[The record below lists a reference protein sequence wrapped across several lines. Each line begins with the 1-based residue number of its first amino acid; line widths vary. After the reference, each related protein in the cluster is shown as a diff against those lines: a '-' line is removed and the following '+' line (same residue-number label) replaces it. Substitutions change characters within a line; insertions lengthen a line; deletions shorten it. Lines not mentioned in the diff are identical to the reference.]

1 MSSYKEVEGCL
12 IEKSLNGEFD
22 VIAHGCNCFNLQGA
36 GIAAQMSKIFET
48 NTFLMEKD
56 GKGSIN
62 KLGTIDYEIFLIDHY
77 GNSELANCTLEEYEE
92 GDLIV
97 VNAYTQYRPGA
108 NLDYEALTLCLRKM
122 NHIFKGKYIGLP
134 KIGAGIA
141 GGDWNFIKTIIQT
154 TLVDCSVTI
163 VNFKK

>member
-22 VIAHGCNCFNLQGA
+22 VIAHGCNCFCLQKA
-36 GIAAQMSKIFET
+36 GIAAKMSET
-48 NTFLMEKD
+48 FNTDKYELEAPVYR
-56 GKGSIN
+56 GYIN
-62 KLGTIDYEIFLIDHY
+62 KLGQIYFRSVSLDDGQVT
-77 GNSELANCTLEEYEE
+77 
-92 GDLIV
+92 V
-97 VNAYTQYRPGA
+97 VNAYTQYKPGA
-108 NLDYEALTLCLRKM
+108 NLDYSALELCLTKI
-122 NHIFKGKYIGLP
+122 NHTFSGQHIGLP